1 LFLNA
6 IYKKIVF
13 LNSFLIKCEFE
24 MSEKRI
30 FAIGDIHGCYK
41 TFYHL
46 LNNIL
51 CINKDDDIFLLGDYI
66 DRGPRVKQTVDY
78 ILELIEDGY
87 NVFPVKGNHE
97 EVLLEA
103 LDPDDIYRLW
113 MNNYA
118 SATLESFNIKSP
130 FEFDKKYITFFK
142 SLKYYYILDNFIIVH
157 GGLNFRIDDPFSDFK
172 AMVWE
177 RNSYVDMQKTG
188 GRRLITGHTPTTLE
202 NIKYTLNTNR
212 ILLDG
217 GCVYNES
224 YREMGNLCALEL
236 NSFKLFYQQNI
247 ED

>member
-1 LFLNA
+1 
-6 IYKKIVF
+6 
-13 LNSFLIKCEFE
+13 